1 MNVKC
6 CVLIPARNESAAV
19 ANVVTPLVAQGVD
32 VLVVDDGSTDQTA
45 QAARAAGARVRSRS
59 GTHGK
64 GAALREGFAWVMQH
78 GYDAVVTVDADGQHV
93 TEDVL
98 RFVALAASTDA
109 ALIIGNRMEHPKK
122 MPWVRRSTNGC
133 MSWVLSL
140 LARQRVPDS
149 QCGLRLLRCDALR
162 RCRLQADRFEIESE
176 LVLEVARTGG
186 RIGSLPIQSIYRT
199 QRSQINPCRDTF
211 RFLRFLWRRAWS

>member
-1 MNVKC
+1 MSITC
-6 CVLIPARNESAAV
+6 CVVIPARNESAAV
-19 ANVVTPLVAQGVD
+19 AHVVTPLVAQGVD
-32 VLVVDDGSTDQTA
+32 VLVVDDGSTDQTG
-45 QAARAAGARVRSRS
+45 QAARAAGARVLSRT

-64 GAALREGFAWVMQH
+64 GAALREGFVWAVQR

-109 ALIIGNRMEHPKK
+109 ALVIGNRMEHPKK
-122 MPWVRRSTNGC
+122 MPWVRRSTNGF

-149 QCGLRLLRCDALR
+149 QCGLRLIRCETLR
-162 RCRLQADRFEIESE
+162 RCRLRADHFEIESE

-186 RIGSLPIQSIYRT
+186 RIASLPIQSVYRA
-199 QRSQINPCRDTF
+199 QRSQINPCRDTL
-211 RFLRFLWRRAWS
+211 RFFSFLWRRAWS